1 VFANLSRVFG
11 WGFLPIAL
19 IAKLPFA
26 MSVVAVMTAVSSTR
40 DSFTLA
46 GATAALVGV
55 GTALFGPLLGAAA
68 DRWGQRPVLLATA
81 VANTAALF
89 GLAFALRAE
98 ASAAVVLIAGFL
110 IGASAPQASSMVRT
124 RWLHAIRAEFSGE
137 RARRATSTVLS
148 YESMT
153 DELVFVFGPVLVG
166 FIAVALG
173 VVVPLDFAAV
183 LTVLGVI
190 TFALH
195 PSVRYVRG
203 HARTARRLG
212 DTAAGDASAAADATA
227 AGGVS
232 GGADA
237 SGIDGASAAEHR
249 DEVAPVSLIFR
260 AVVLVPV
267 AGMTAIGLFFGSSLT
282 ALTNFMGQFGQ
293 EDATGIFY
301 GIMGVGSA
309 LCALGVVLLPER
321 FTFVARW
328 LVFSGLAVAGSLL
341 LIPAEGLGLVVPSL
355 LIMGCGIGP
364 CLVTLYSI
372 ASEVAPLGRT
382 TTVMAMMSTG
392 VVVGQSASSAA
403 TGAIVDLAGYRE
415 GFFVAIAALALLL
428 VLSLVQMTVNRP
440 AAGDTRRTARP
451 NPVSPERRSREA

>member
-1 VFANLSRVFG
+1 
-11 WGFLPIAL
+11 
-19 IAKLPFA
+19 

-55 GTALFGPLLGAAA
+55 GTALLGPLLGAAA
-68 DRWGQRPVLLATA
+68 DRWGQQPVLLTTA

-98 ASAAVVLIAGFL
+98 APAAAVLIAGFL

-124 RWLHAIRAEFSGE
+124 RWLHAIRAEFSAE
-137 RARRATSTVLS
+137 RARRATTTVLS

-166 FIAVALG
+166 FIAVLLG

-203 HARTARRLG
+203 HARTVLG
-212 DTAAGDASAAADATA
+212 ADASAPGSGSA
-227 AGGVS
+227 AGAVS
-232 GGADA
+232 EGADA
-237 SGIDGASAAEHR
+237 SGADRAATGEQR
-249 DEVAPVSLIFR
+249 EDVAPVSLIFR
-260 AVVLVPV
+260 PVVLVPV

-372 ASEVAPLGRT
+372 ASEVAPPGRT

-415 GFFVAIAALALLL
+415 GFFVAIAALSLLL
-428 VLSLVQMTVNRP
+428 VLALVQVMVDRA
-440 AAGDTRRTARP
+440 AAGGRRGAARA
-451 NPVSPERRSREA
+451 NPVGSEPHPPGA